1 MCCCWLFFLLPF
13 LPLILN
19 LTVPSEKLYLTH
31 MLINKQ
37 CALRRTL
44 DCIKNRKN
52 GSSTS
57 KIVTLV
63 SSSHLQYIMLQESSV
78 FENGSS
84 ATAASECSTTGKVGS
99 SSIMCNKCTVSVAL
113 LEKKTAKNLFAACQ
127 RPSQEG
133 ATMDGNVGSST
144 VSSRHRDDM
153 ASETRAV
160 DEDVRNSPMALKSN
174 KAKAKILSLT
184 SAAEDGPKVSF
195 QKKNTAHTARSR
207 AHTHIKIKIIDRNT
221 HQGAILFIYCKTS
234 YDCKYMRLGQQQ
246 KKMYLCRFST
256 DISLPAAHHLFPFV
270 IFYVYTVIFC
280 IK

>member
-1 MCCCWLFFLLPF
+1 MYTHYTHYTVDVDLFWYPDICAVADSFFLLPF

-19 LTVPSEKLYLTH
+19 VTVPSEKVYLTH
-31 MLINKQ
+31 MLINQQ

-99 SSIMCNKCTVSVAL
+99 SSIMSKGAVSV
-113 LEKKTAKNLFAACQ
+113 EKKAGKNLFAACQ

-160 DEDVRNSPMALKSN
+160 DEDVRNDNSPMAFKSN
-174 KAKAKILSLT
+174 KAKVEILPLT
-184 SAAEDGPKVSF
+184 SAEEDVPKVSF
-195 QKKNTAHTARSR
+195 QKKNTQHSAQQQS
-207 AHTHIKIKIIDRNT
+207 AHTH
-221 HQGAILFIYCKTS
+221 
-234 YDCKYMRLGQQQ
+234 
-246 KKMYLCRFST
+246 
-256 DISLPAAHHLFPFV
+256 
-270 IFYVYTVIFC
+270 
-280 IK
+280 